1 MQFVILGLLM
11 IDRMSLYDLH
21 KQFTAG
27 PALFYSASFGSI
39 QRALRQLVDGGLVT
53 VTDAAGSVRRRKL
66 HAVTEKGV
74 RAWRA
79 WMFEPIA
86 GSNAETAL
94 LSRVYLLGLLPADDD
109 RLHVLAT
116 LRNSVAAA
124 LQELESLAL
133 SLDTQEMPL
142 EYAQVFRYQ
151 RATLDYG
158 VRSHQLALNWLE
170 DLGRAP
176 LRPSTS

>member
-11 IDRMSLYDLH
+11 IERMSLYDLH

-53 VTDAAGSVRRRKL
+53 VTDAPGSARRRKL
-66 HAVTEKGV
+66 HAVTDQGA

-79 WMFEPIA
+79 WMREPIG

-94 LSRVYLLGLLPADDD
+94 LSRVYLLGLLPDDDD
-109 RLHVLAT
+109 RREVLGT
-116 LRNSVAAA
+116 LRASVAAA
-124 LQELESLAL
+124 VDDLESLAR
-133 SLDTQEMPL
+133 SLDSLEIPP
-142 EYAQVFRYQ
+142 EYAQIFRYQ

-158 VRSHQLALNWLE
+158 VRSHRLALNWLDE
-170 DLGRAP
+170 L
-176 LRPSTS
+176 T

>member
-39 QRALRQLVDGGLVT
+39 QRALQHLVATGMVTVADAPGSSRGRKLHT
-53 VTDAAGSVRRRKL
+53 VTDAGRR
-66 HAVTEKGV
+66 V
-74 RAWRA
+74 WRS
-79 WMFEPIA
+79 WMHEPIG

-94 LSRVYLLGLLPADDD
+94 LAKVYLLGLL
-109 RLHVLAT
+109 AT
-116 LRNSVAAA
+116 DAERREVIVSLRTQVVAARD
-124 LQELESLAL
+124 ELSGLAHH
-133 SLDTQEMPL
+133 LDTLQVDDA
-142 EYAQVFRYQ
+142 YAQTFRYQ

-158 VRSHQLALNWLE
+158 LRSHELAVRWLDE
-170 DLGRAP
+170 L
-176 LRPSTS
+176 T